1 MTPYKLLSIVTAII
15 LLSACTSENENF
27 PVPEPADGV
36 TITAKAVEMLP
47 EVVMSRADGPE
58 KSTEERKINR
68 LHLFFFDSEGK
79 FLVPNPKLENAISAY
94 HIVDFGQSGANSINI
109 PENAFAG
116 HATLAGVQIVA
127 IANPICDR
135 PGCDH
140 SNCSFRVEGINPAG
154 DICHGDKAD
163 ASAEKTITNLNDLL
177 GWYYRPAERKDVTKL
192 PEGGMPMFAQVKI
205 EDDSKE
211 IQLNMRSLMA
221 RVDVNVKLDAS
232 EKNGHS
238 PTLKI
243 TGYVIKNLPDCVPF
257 GGVNAGETSDVT
269 FITEDKIVP
278 VNEELAD
285 GLEAGVFTYYTY
297 ENIKNA
303 KDNLPENVKKMPIEQ
318 QQRWKPTIADENAS
332 AFAMR
337 GEYVDHQ
344 GIRYNAQFTVYLGSN
359 ETDNFEVKRNHCYK
373 NNITISGLDNLSSN
387 DGYVTFDGR
396 VNVETFNE
404 MYVSII
410 NERYLDAHWCV
421 IPMDIYFRDDT
432 QSPECTVTIP
442 DDCKAWV
449 HLDHCR
455 SEGMADN
462 DFVAGWGCKDYFTT
476 DMLENVVKETTATVT
491 RSRDRIY
498 FYLDE
503 NASTQARTARV
514 ELKYKSAN
522 EERTDHIELVQAG
535 LIPFTYSGTTYYME
549 AYEEYTMHYDP
560 LDPHGTTGR
569 YDPEG
574 IPWAAERTPQSK
586 KAFSDGKLIAPIWWK
601 PLELE
606 WVWSPMDVIGD
617 SDGQT
622 ICKYFMGIQTYPDY
636 DVHPVQLNK
645 IYPDELATAIGFACS
660 KNKKSA
666 SSNEQYTNW
675 FLPSIDQL
683 GAMMTDPK
691 TTNQNFREYYWSSNT
706 ARNPNR
712 SGGNPVRGNENRYR
726 ARATKLDDSGNI
738 VRSEINNTISG
749 YPATTSDSDAASDY
763 VSGDLTGSS
772 PIISGDRDYSNVSW
786 PIGGRTLRTQKLKV
800 RAIRVADGVST
811 N

>member
-68 LHLFFFDSEGK
+68 LHLFFFDSEGN
-79 FLVPNPKLENAISAY
+79 FLIPNPKLENAISAY

-278 VNEELAD
+278 VNEETLAD
-285 GLEAGVFTYYTY
+285 GHEAAVFTYYTY

-560 LDPHGTTGR
+560 LDPHGTTGW

-574 IPWAAERTPQSK
+574 IPWAAEGSPQNNK
-586 KAFSDGKLIAPIWWK
+586 KFSDGTLG
-601 PLELE
+601 LS
-606 WVWSPMDVIGD
+606 WSWTPMDVIG
-617 SDGQT
+617 SDDGKG
-622 ICKYFMGIQTYPDY
+622 ICLYIMGIDIYSGAHDLSSQKI
-636 DVHPVQLNK
+636 QLNS
-645 IYPDELATAIGFACS
+645 IYPANAPTTAIGYASS
-660 KNKKSA
+660 KNKKPSTLD
-666 SSNEQYTNW
+666 SKGLNW

-683 GAMMTDPK
+683 GALMTDTK
-691 TTNQNFREYYWSSNT
+691 TTNQSFKEFYWSANT

-712 SGGNPVRGNENRYR
+712 TMSGPVKGHENPYR
-726 ARATKLDDSGNI
+726 ARATKLDSNNNL
-738 VRSEINNTISG
+738 VRSEISNSVAG
-749 YPATTSDSDAASDY
+749 YIATTSDDVVASDY
-763 VSGDLTGSS
+763 VSGSLPGASWIVG
-772 PIISGDRDYSNVSW
+772 PERDYSNVSW
-786 PIGGRTLRTQKLKV
+786 PIGGRTLRTRQLKV